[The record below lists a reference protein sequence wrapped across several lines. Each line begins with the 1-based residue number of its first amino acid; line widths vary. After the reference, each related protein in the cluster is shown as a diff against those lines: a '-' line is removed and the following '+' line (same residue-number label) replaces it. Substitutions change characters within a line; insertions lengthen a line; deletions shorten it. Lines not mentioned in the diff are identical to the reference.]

1 MFSPD
6 AQALMEAAVDA
17 IIVIDHRGRIQAVNA
32 AACRVFGYRTDELL
46 GENVSLLMPEPDRS
60 AHDGYLANYLS
71 TGEAKVIGMGR
82 QVTAR
87 RSDDTTF
94 PASLSVGRVPGATP
108 ARFVGLIRDVTGE
121 TEATH
126 ALKLERDR
134 SNAYLELNDAI
145 LLTLGPDRRV
155 LEVNAR
161 GCELLGAPRP
171 QIVGREWLGFIHG
184 DPEQE
189 RAKLLL
195 DGALTSGTSREREF
209 DCMDAAGSA
218 RRIYWRCIA
227 RRAADGAPAGWLCS
241 GQDVT
246 EQARQEAEK
255 HLAQQRLT
263 RVSRL
268 ATLGELASEMAHE
281 LNQPLTAI
289 TTYARACERYLATP
303 QPDLAEVR
311 EAAREIAAEG
321 LRAGTII
328 GRLRKLVRTDGDDER
343 EAVDVNAIIEE
354 LRTILDADA
363 RQHETRLHVA
373 LTPRLPP
380 VRAHSAQIQQVI
392 LNLVRNAFEALLA
405 QPAAERDIEL
415 STVRTHD
422 GDVELRVRDNGPGI
436 SPAIA
441 GRLFDPFATT
451 KPSGTG
457 LGLSMSRTIVQAHG
471 GTIGVRAGTPR
482 GATFY
487 VQLPIVEDESQ

>member
-17 IIVIDHRGRIQAVNA
+17 IVVIDHRGRIQAVNA

-46 GENVSLLMPEPDRS
+46 GVNVSMLMPEPDRS
-60 AHDGYLANYLS
+60 AHDGYLEKYLS
-71 TGEAKVIGMGR
+71 TGEAKIIGIGR
-82 QVTAR
+82 QVTAQR
-87 RSDDTTF
+87 ADGTTF
-94 PASLSVGRVPGATP
+94 PASLSVGRVPLSTP
-108 ARFVGLIRDVTGE
+108 PRFVGLIRDVTSE
-121 TEATH
+121 VDATH

-145 LLTLGPDRRV
+145 LLTLDPGRRV

-161 GCELLGAPRP
+161 GSELLGAPRP
-171 QIVGREWLGFIHG
+171 EIVGRDWLEFVH
-184 DPEQE
+184 ESERE
-189 RAKLLL
+189 RAMLLL
-195 DGALTSGTSREREF
+195 DGALTSGSSREREF
-209 DCMDAAGSA
+209 DCVDATGAA

-311 EAAREIAAEG
+311 EAAREIATEG
-321 LRAGTII
+321 MRAGAII
-328 GRLRKLVRTDGDDER
+328 GRLRKLVRTDSEDER
-343 EAVDVNAIIEE
+343 EAIDVNALIEE
-354 LRTILDADA
+354 LRSILAADA
-363 RQHETRLHVA
+363 RQYETRLLIA
-373 LTPRLPP
+373 LTPRLPA

-392 LNLVRNAFEALLA
+392 LNLVRNAFEALLE
-405 QPAAERDIEL
+405 QPAAEREIEL
-415 STVRTHD
+415 STVRAHD

-441 GRLFDPFATT
+441 KRLFDPFATT
-451 KPSGTG
+451 KPAGTG

-487 VQLPIVEDESQ
+487 VQLPLVEDESQ

>member
-17 IIVIDHRGRIQAVNA
+17 IVVIDHRGRIQAVNA

-46 GENVSLLMPEPDRS
+46 GANVSMLMPEPDRS
-60 AHDGYLANYLS
+60 AHDGYLQNFLS
-71 TGEAKVIGMGR
+71 TGEAKVIGIGR
-82 QVTAR
+82 QVTAQR
-87 RSDDTTF
+87 ADGTTF
-94 PASLSVGRVPGATP
+94 PASLAVGLVPGSSP
-108 ARFVGLIRDVTGE
+108 ARFVGLVRDVTSE
-121 TEATH
+121 IEASH

-145 LLTLGPDRRV
+145 LLTLDPGRRV

-161 GCELLGAPRP
+161 GSELLGAPRLE
-171 QIVGREWLGFIHG
+171 ITGHDWLEFIDG
-184 DPEQE
+184 PERE

-195 DGALTSGTSREREF
+195 DGALTSGALREREL
-209 DCMDAAGSA
+209 DCVDASGAA
-218 RRIYWRCIA
+218 RRIHWRCIA
-227 RRAADGAPAGWLCS
+227 RRAADGTPAGWLAS

-246 EQARQEAEK
+246 ERVRQEAEK

-289 TTYARACERYLATP
+289 TTYARACEHYLATAE
-303 QPDLAEVR
+303 PDLAEVR
-311 EAAREIAAEG
+311 EAAREIATEG
-321 LRAGTII
+321 MRAGAII
-328 GRLRKLVRTDGDDER
+328 GRLRKLVRTDGDEER
-343 EAVDVNAIIEE
+343 EAVDLSALVDE
-354 LRTILDADA
+354 LRPILAADA
-363 RQHETRLHVA
+363 RQHETRLHIA
-373 LTPRLPP
+373 LTPRLPA

-392 LNLVRNAFEALLA
+392 LNLVRNAFEALLD
-405 QPAAERDIEL
+405 QPAADREIEL

-422 GDVELRVRDNGPGI
+422 GDIELRVRDNGPGI
-436 SPAIA
+436 SPKIA

-451 KPSGTG
+451 KLAGTG

-471 GTIGVRAGTPR
+471 GTIGVRAEAPR
-482 GATFY
+482 GVTFY

>member
-1 MFSPD
+1 MSSPD

-17 IIVIDHRGRIQAVNA
+17 IVVIDHRGRIQAVNA
-32 AACRVFGYRTDELL
+32 AACRVFGYRTDEML
-46 GENVSLLMPEPDRS
+46 GENVSMLMPEPDRA
-60 AHDGYLANYLS
+60 AHDGYLAKYLS
-71 TGEAKVIGMGR
+71 TGEAKIIGIGR

-87 RSDDTTF
+87 RADGRTF
-94 PASLSVGRVPGATP
+94 PASLSVGRVPQSTP
-108 ARFVGLIRDVTGE
+108 PRFVGLIRDITSE
-121 TEATH
+121 IEATN

-145 LLTLGPDRRV
+145 LLTLDAGRRV

-171 QIVGREWLGFIHG
+171 EIVGRDWLGFMQ
-184 DPEQE
+184 EAERE
-189 RAKLLL
+189 RAQLLL
-195 DGALTSGTSREREF
+195 ESALASGSSREREF
-209 DCMDAAGSA
+209 DCVDATGAA

-227 RRAADGAPAGWLCS
+227 RRSADGTPAGWLCS

-246 EQARQEAEK
+246 EQAQREAEK

-289 TTYARACERYLATP
+289 TSYARACEHYLATP
-303 QPDLAEVR
+303 QPDLVEVR
-311 EAAREIAAEG
+311 EAAREIATEG
-321 LRAGTII
+321 MRAGAII

-343 EAVDVNAIIEE
+343 EAVDLNGLIEE
-354 LRTILDADA
+354 LRTILAADA
-363 RQHETRLHVA
+363 RQHETRLHIA
-373 LTPRLPP
+373 LTPRLPS
-380 VRAHSAQIQQVI
+380 VRAHPAQIQQVI
-392 LNLVRNAFEALLA
+392 LNLARNAFEALLEK
-405 QPAAERDIEL
+405 PPAEREIEL

-422 GDVELRVRDNGPGI
+422 GAVELRVRDNGPGI
-436 SPAIA
+436 SPDIA
-441 GRLFDPFATT
+441 DRLFDPFATT
-451 KPSGTG
+451 KQAGTG

-471 GTIGVRAGTPR
+471 GIIGLRADASR

-487 VQLPIVEDESQ
+487 VQLPIVEDEPQ